1 MDNGPKPKVL
11 LHGKAN
17 RSQNGEE
24 TDISAMIDRS
34 GCSDAY
40 YKLEDCLAGNDR
52 DWRKC
57 QNFVKLWKQC
67 SDKQKSENK

>member
-1 MDNGPKPKVL
+1 MDHGSQPKVL

-17 RSQNGEE
+17 RNRNGEE

-34 GCSDAY
+34 GCSEDY
-40 YKLEDCLAGNDR
+40 YKLEDCLAANDR

-57 QNFVKLWKQC
+57 QEFVKQWNLC
-67 SDKQKSENK
+67 